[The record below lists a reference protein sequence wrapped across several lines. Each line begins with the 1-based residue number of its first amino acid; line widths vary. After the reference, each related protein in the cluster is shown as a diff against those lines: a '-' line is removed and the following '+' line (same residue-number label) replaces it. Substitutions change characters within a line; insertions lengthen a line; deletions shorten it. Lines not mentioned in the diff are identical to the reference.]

1 MPSKKVSIKE
11 FLELA
16 KYHPVL
22 DVRSPSEYQHA
33 HIPSAHSLP
42 IFNDEQRAEI
52 GTAYKKVSRA
62 DAIKIGFKH
71 FGLQLNNYIETVE
84 CLLKEKDSKVL
95 LVHCWRGGMR
105 SAAMAWAL
113 EFYGYN
119 VVLLE
124 GGYKAYRAHVL
135 QSFEHPYKFNVL
147 GGFTGSG
154 KTEILH
160 VLKNKGEAVI
170 DLEGIASHKG
180 SSFGALGMPTQSTQ
194 EQFENNLFEELSKYF
209 TLDVNDEFIQLQ
221 EIWIENESQRIGL
234 LNIPKSLF
242 QTIISSVLYILEIP
256 FEERL
261 KFIQAYYGQFSTSDL
276 VAAVLRIQKKLGGLE
291 TKNAVQLLD
300 EGKQLE
306 SFRILLSYYDRNY
319 LRYADYENRKNI
331 ILQASKVDAEMNA
344 ELLLKNKQ

>member
-1 MPSKKVSIKE
+1 MPTKKVTIKE

-22 DVRSPSEYQHA
+22 DVRSPSEYHHA
-33 HIPSAHSLP
+33 NIPHAHSLP
-42 IFNDEQRAEI
+42 IFNDKQRAEI

-71 FGLQLNNYIETVE
+71 FGMQLNQYIETVE
-84 CLLKEKDSKVL
+84 TLLKEKESKVL

-154 KTEILH
+154 KTETLH
-160 VLKNKGEAVI
+160 ALKNKGEAVI
-170 DLEGIASHKG
+170 DLEGIANHKG
-180 SSFGALGMPTQSTQ
+180 SSFGALGMPEQSSQ
-194 EQFENNLFEELSKYF
+194 EQFENNLFKELSEYF
-209 TLDVNDEFIQLQ
+209 TLDESDEFIQSQ

-234 LNIPKSLF
+234 LNIPKPLF
-242 QTIISSVLYILEIP
+242 QTIIKSPLYIIEIP
-256 FEERL
+256 FDERL
-261 KFIQAYYGQFSTSDL
+261 KFIKAYYGQFSTADL
-276 VAAVLRIQKKLGGLE
+276 VAAILRIQKKLGGLE

-300 EGKQLE
+300 EGKQIE
-306 SFRILLSYYDRNY
+306 SFSILLSYYDRNY

-331 ILQASKVDAEMNA
+331 MIQSSRVDALLNA